1 MTTTVQLWVLAGAM
15 VGGGIALLVWWLQ
28 PAQPDLAT
36 ALARLA
42 PGRTPVSVDD
52 STGGPAGFRDRVG
65 MWAIGHLPGTLL
77 RGVPDKDLQLL
88 GMPLRAYYG
97 EKVAAVLLVLAGV
110 PVVGGLYSMRLGL
123 PFAVPALATLVA
135 AAVAWLLPDRRIAR
149 TAARARTEFRRALG
163 AYTDLIALGRAAG
176 GIGTR
181 QAMETSAGLGRSWPF
196 KRISAVVVRSRYSG
210 VPPWDA
216 LADLAAQQG
225 LPDLDD
231 LADTLRLAGEE
242 GAQVVPT
249 LRARSTAL
257 RNAITTAERADINA
271 KSDSLMLPTLV
282 MAAAFIGVVIM
293 AAVFRLLA
301 G

>member
-1 MTTTVQLWVLAGAM
+1 MTNAVQLWVLAGAM

-28 PAQPDLAT
+28 PAQPDLAQ

-42 PGRTPVSVDD
+42 PGQPAAVVGDT
-52 STGGPAGFRDRVG
+52 GPAGVRDRIG
-65 MWAIGHLPGTLL
+65 MWAIGHLPGRWV
-77 RGVPDKDLQLL
+77 RGVPDRDLQLL

-97 EKVAAVLLVLAGV
+97 EKVSAVLVVLVGI
-110 PVVGGLYSMRLGL
+110 PVVGGLYSARTGL
-123 PFAVPALATLVA
+123 PLAVPALATVMVA
-135 AAVAWLLPDRRIAR
+135 ALAWLLPDRRIAK
-149 TAARARTEFRRALG
+149 TATRARTEFRRALS
-163 AYTDLIALGRAAG
+163 AYIDLIALGRAAG

-196 KRISAVVVRSRYSG
+196 ERISAVVVRSRYSG

-216 LADLAAQQG
+216 LADMAAQQG

-242 GAQVVPT
+242 GAQIVPT
-249 LRARSTAL
+249 LRARSSAL
-257 RNAITTAERADINA
+257 RNAITTADRADVNA
-271 KSDSLMLPTLV
+271 RSDSLMLPTLV
-282 MAAAFIGVVIM
+282 MAAAFIGVVVM
-293 AAVFRLLA
+293 AAIFRLLA

>member
-1 MTTTVQLWVLAGAM
+1 MTGALQLWVLAGAM

-28 PAQPDLAT
+28 PAQPDLAQV
-36 ALARLA
+36 LARLA
-42 PGRTPVSVDD
+42 PGRAPAPVDD
-52 STGGPAGFRDRVG
+52 TAGPQGWRDRLG
-65 MWAIGHLPGTLL
+65 MWAMAHLPGSWW
-77 RGVPDKDLQLL
+77 RAVPEKDLQLL

-97 EKVAAVLLVLAGV
+97 EKVSAVLVVLVGIPL
-110 PVVGGLYSMRLGL
+110 VGGLYSARVGL
-123 PFAVPALATLVA
+123 PWAVPALATLMI

-149 TAARARTEFRRALG
+149 TAAKARTEFRRALS
-163 AYTDLIALGRAAG
+163 AYIDLIALGRAAG

-196 KRISAVVVRSRYSG
+196 ERISQVVVRSRYSG

-216 LADLAAQQG
+216 LADMATQQG

-242 GAQVVPT
+242 GAQVFTT
-249 LRARSTAL
+249 LRARSSAL
-257 RNAITTAERADINA
+257 RNAITTTDRAEINA

-282 MAAAFIGVVIM
+282 MVAAFIGVVVM

>member
-1 MTTTVQLWVLAGAM
+1 MTNAVQLWVLAGAM

-28 PAQPDLAT
+28 PAQPDLAQ

-42 PGRTPVSVDD
+42 PGQPAAVVGDT
-52 STGGPAGFRDRVG
+52 GPAGVRDRIG
-65 MWAIGHLPGTLL
+65 MWAIGHLPGRWV
-77 RGVPDKDLQLL
+77 RGVPDRDLQLL

-97 EKVAAVLLVLAGV
+97 EKVSAVLVVLVGI
-110 PVVGGLYSMRLGL
+110 PVVGGLYSARTGL
-123 PFAVPALATLVA
+123 PLAVPALATVMVA
-135 AAVAWLLPDRRIAR
+135 ALAWLLPDRRIAK
-149 TAARARTEFRRALG
+149 TATRARTEFRRALS
-163 AYTDLIALGRAAG
+163 AYIDLIALGRAAG

-196 KRISAVVVRSRYSG
+196 ERISAVVVRSRYSG

-216 LADLAAQQG
+216 LADMATQQG

-242 GAQVVPT
+242 GAQIVPT
-249 LRARSTAL
+249 LRARSSAL
-257 RNAITTAERADINA
+257 RNAITTADRADVNA
-271 KSDSLMLPTLV
+271 RSDSLMLPTLV
-282 MAAAFIGVVIM
+282 MAAAFIGVVVM
-293 AAVFRLLA
+293 AAIFRLLA

>member
-1 MTTTVQLWVLAGAM
+1 MTNAVQLWVLAGAM

-28 PAQPDLAT
+28 PAQPDLAQ

-42 PGRTPVSVDD
+42 PGQPAAVVEDT
-52 STGGPAGFRDRVG
+52 GPASVRDRIG
-65 MWAIGHLPGTLL
+65 MWAIGHLPGRWL
-77 RGVPDKDLQLL
+77 RGVPDRDLQLL

-97 EKVAAVLLVLAGV
+97 EKVSAVLVVLVGI
-110 PVVGGLYSMRLGL
+110 PVVGGLYSIRTGL
-123 PFAVPALATLVA
+123 PLAVPALATVMVA
-135 AAVAWLLPDRRIAR
+135 ALAWLLPDRRIAKA
-149 TAARARTEFRRALG
+149 AARARTEFRRALG
-163 AYTDLIALGRAAG
+163 AYIDLIALGRAAG

-196 KRISAVVVRSRYSG
+196 ERISAVVVRSRYSG

-216 LADLAAQQG
+216 LADMAAQQG

-242 GAQVVPT
+242 GAQIVPT
-249 LRARSTAL
+249 LRARSSAL
-257 RNAITTAERADINA
+257 RNAITTADRADVNA
-271 KSDSLMLPTLV
+271 RSDSLMLPTLV
-282 MAAAFIGVVIM
+282 MAAAFIGVVVM
-293 AAVFRLLA
+293 AAIFRLLA

>member
-1 MTTTVQLWVLAGAM
+1 MTNAVQLWVLAGAM

-42 PGRTPVSVDD
+42 PGRTPVNVEDTPS
-52 STGGPAGFRDRVG
+52 PVG
-65 MWAIGHLPGTLL
+65 LRERIGTWAIAHLPGALL

-97 EKVAAVLLVLAGV
+97 EKVAAVLIVLAGV

-123 PFAVPALATLVA
+123 PFAVPAMATLMVA
-135 AAVAWLLPDRRIAR
+135 GVAWLLPDRRIAR

-196 KRISAVVVRSRYSG
+196 ERISAVVVRSRYSG

-216 LADLAAQQG
+216 LADMAAQQG

-242 GAQVVPT
+242 GAQVFTT
-249 LRARSTAL
+249 LRARSSAL
-257 RNAITTAERADINA
+257 RNAITTTDRAEINA

-282 MAAAFIGVVIM
+282 MVAAFIGVVVM

>member
-1 MTTTVQLWVLAGAM
+1 MTNAVQLWVLAGAM

-28 PAQPDLAT
+28 PARPDLAQ

-42 PGRTPVSVDD
+42 LGQRAAVVEDT
-52 STGGPAGFRDRVG
+52 GPASVRDRIG
-65 MWAIGHLPGTLL
+65 MWAIGHLPGRWL
-77 RGVPDKDLQLL
+77 RGVPDRDLQLL

-97 EKVAAVLLVLAGV
+97 EKVSAVLVVLVGI
-110 PVVGGLYSMRLGL
+110 PVVGGLYSIRTGL
-123 PFAVPALATLVA
+123 PLAVPALATVMVA
-135 AAVAWLLPDRRIAR
+135 ALAWLLPDRRIAR

-163 AYTDLIALGRAAG
+163 AYIDLIALGRAAG

-196 KRISAVVVRSRYSG
+196 ERISAVVVRSRYSG

-216 LADLAAQQG
+216 LADMAAQQG

-242 GAQVVPT
+242 GAQIVPT
-249 LRARSTAL
+249 LRARSSAL
-257 RNAITTAERADINA
+257 RNAITTADRADVNA
-271 KSDSLMLPTLV
+271 RSDSLMLPTLV
-282 MAAAFIGVVIM
+282 MAAAFIGVVVM
-293 AAVFRLLA
+293 AAIFRLLA

>member
-1 MTTTVQLWVLAGAM
+1 MTGAVQLAVLAGSL
-15 VGGGIALLVWWLQ
+15 VGGGIALLVWWWQ
-28 PAQPDLAT
+28 PAQPDLAQV
-36 ALARLA
+36 LERLA
-42 PGRTPVSVDD
+42 PGRA
-52 STGGPAGFRDRVG
+52 PAVAEDTTAPMAVHDRIG
-65 MWAIGHLPGTLL
+65 MWAMTHLPGTWW
-77 RGVPDKDLQLL
+77 RSVPEKDLQLL

-97 EKVAAVLLVLAGV
+97 EKVSAVLVVLVGV
-110 PVVGGLYSMRLGL
+110 PVVGGLYSARMGL
-123 PFAVPALATLVA
+123 PVVLPALATLLIA
-135 AAVAWLLPDRRIAR
+135 AGAWRLPDRRIAT
-149 TAARARTEFRRALG
+149 TATRARTEFRRALS
-163 AYTDLIALGRAAG
+163 AYIDLIALGRAAG

-196 KRISAVVVRSRYSG
+196 ERISAVVVRSRYSG

-216 LADLAAQQG
+216 LAEMSTLQG

-242 GAQVVPT
+242 GAQVVST

-257 RNAITTAERADINA
+257 RNAITTADRAQVNA
-271 KSDSLMLPTLV
+271 RSDSLMLPTLL
-282 MAAAFIGVVIM
+282 MAAAFIGVVVM

>member
-1 MTTTVQLWVLAGAM
+1 MTNAVQLWVLAGAM

-28 PAQPDLAT
+28 PAQPDLAQ

-42 PGRTPVSVDD
+42 PGQPAAVVEDTGQASV
-52 STGGPAGFRDRVG
+52 RDRIG
-65 MWAIGHLPGTLL
+65 MWAIGHMPGRWL
-77 RGVPDKDLQLL
+77 RGVPDRDLQLL

-97 EKVAAVLLVLAGV
+97 EKVSAVLVVLVGI
-110 PVVGGLYSMRLGL
+110 PVVGGLYSIRTGL
-123 PFAVPALATLVA
+123 PLAVPALATVMVA
-135 AAVAWLLPDRRIAR
+135 ALAWLLPDRRIAK

-163 AYTDLIALGRAAG
+163 AYIDLIALGRAAG

-196 KRISAVVVRSRYSG
+196 ERISAVVVRSRYSG

-216 LADLAAQQG
+216 LADMAAQQG

-242 GAQVVPT
+242 GAQIVPT
-249 LRARSTAL
+249 LRARSSAL
-257 RNAITTAERADINA
+257 RNAITTADRADVNA
-271 KSDSLMLPTLV
+271 RSDSLMLPTLV
-282 MAAAFIGVVIM
+282 MAAAFIGVVVM
-293 AAVFRLLA
+293 AAIFRLLA

>member
-1 MTTTVQLWVLAGAM
+1 MTNAVQLWVLAGAM

-28 PAQPDLAT
+28 PAQPDLAQ

-42 PGRTPVSVDD
+42 PGQPAAVVEDT
-52 STGGPAGFRDRVG
+52 GPASVRDRIG
-65 MWAIGHLPGTLL
+65 MWAIGHLPGRWL
-77 RGVPDKDLQLL
+77 RGVPDRDLQLL

-97 EKVAAVLLVLAGV
+97 EKVSAVLVVLVGI
-110 PVVGGLYSMRLGL
+110 PVVGGLYSARTGL
-123 PFAVPALATLVA
+123 PLAVPALATVMVA
-135 AAVAWLLPDRRIAR
+135 ALAWLLPDRRIAKA
-149 TAARARTEFRRALG
+149 AARARTEFRRALG
-163 AYTDLIALGRAAG
+163 AYIDLIALGRAAG

-196 KRISAVVVRSRYSG
+196 ERISAVVVRSRYSG

-216 LADLAAQQG
+216 LADMAAQQG

-242 GAQVVPT
+242 GAQIVPT
-249 LRARSTAL
+249 LRARSSAL
-257 RNAITTAERADINA
+257 RNAITTADRADVNA
-271 KSDSLMLPTLV
+271 RSDSLMLPTLV
-282 MAAAFIGVVIM
+282 MAAAFIGVVVM
-293 AAVFRLLA
+293 AAIFRLLA

>member
-1 MTTTVQLWVLAGAM
+1 MTGAVQLWVLAGAM
-15 VGGGIALLVWWLQ
+15 VGGGITLLVWWLQ
-28 PAQPDLAT
+28 PAQPDLAHV
-36 ALARLA
+36 LARLA
-42 PGRTPVSVDD
+42 PGRAPAPVDD
-52 STGGPAGFRDRVG
+52 TTGPQGLRDRLG
-65 MWAIGHLPGTLL
+65 MWAMAQLPGSWW
-77 RGVPDKDLQLL
+77 RAVPEKDLQLL

-97 EKVAAVLLVLAGV
+97 EKVSAVLVVLVGIPL
-110 PVVGGLYSMRLGL
+110 VGGLYSARVGL
-123 PFAVPALATLVA
+123 PWAVPALATLMI

-149 TAARARTEFRRALG
+149 TAAKARTEFRRALS
-163 AYTDLIALGRAAG
+163 AYIDLIALGRAAG

-196 KRISAVVVRSRYSG
+196 ERISQVVVRSRYSG

-216 LADLAAQQG
+216 LADMATQQG

-242 GAQVVPT
+242 GAQVFTT
-249 LRARSTAL
+249 LRARSSAL
-257 RNAITTAERADINA
+257 RNAITTTDRAEINA

-282 MAAAFIGVVIM
+282 MVAAFIGVVVM

>member
-1 MTTTVQLWVLAGAM
+1 MTSAVQLWVLAGAM

-28 PAQPDLAT
+28 PAQPDLAH

-42 PGRTPVSVDD
+42 PGHTPVRVED
-52 STGGPAGFRDRVG
+52 STGPVGARDRIG
-65 MWAIGHLPGTLL
+65 MWAIGHLPGSLL

-88 GMPLRAYYG
+88 GMPLRSYYG
-97 EKVAAVLLVLAGV
+97 EKVAAVLVVLAGI
-110 PVVGGLYSMRLGL
+110 PVVGGLYSIRLGL
-123 PFAVPALATLVA
+123 PFAVPAVATLLV
-135 AAVAWLLPDRRIAR
+135 AAVAWMLPDRRIAK
-149 TAARARTEFRRALG
+149 TATRARTEFRRALS

-196 KRISAVVVRSRYSG
+196 ERLSAVVVRSRYSG

-216 LADLAAQQG
+216 LAEMATQQG

-249 LRARSTAL
+249 LRARSSAL
-257 RNAITTAERADINA
+257 RNAITTAERAGINA
-271 KSDSLMLPTLV
+271 TSDSLMLPTLV

>member
-1 MTTTVQLWVLAGAM
+1 MTNAVQLWVLAGAM

-28 PAQPDLAT
+28 PAQPDLAQ

-42 PGRTPVSVDD
+42 PGQPATAVEDTTGPTSV
-52 STGGPAGFRDRVG
+52 RDRIG
-65 MWAIGHLPGTLL
+65 MWAIGHLPGRWL
-77 RGVPDKDLQLL
+77 RGVPDRDLQLL

-97 EKVAAVLLVLAGV
+97 EKVSAVLVVLVGI
-110 PVVGGLYSMRLGL
+110 PVVGGLYSIRTGL
-123 PFAVPALATLVA
+123 PLAVPALATVMVA
-135 AAVAWLLPDRRIAR
+135 ALAWLLPDRRIAK

-163 AYTDLIALGRAAG
+163 AYIDLIALGRAAG

-196 KRISAVVVRSRYSG
+196 ERISAVVVRSRYSG

-216 LADLAAQQG
+216 LADMAAQQG

-242 GAQVVPT
+242 GAQIVPT
-249 LRARSTAL
+249 LRARSSAL
-257 RNAITTAERADINA
+257 RNAITTADRADVNA
-271 KSDSLMLPTLV
+271 RSDSLMLPTLV
-282 MAAAFIGVVIM
+282 MAAAFIGVVVM
-293 AAVFRLLA
+293 AAIFRLLA

>member
-1 MTTTVQLWVLAGAM
+1 MTGALQLWVLAGAM

-28 PAQPDLAT
+28 PAQPDLAQV
-36 ALARLA
+36 LARLA
-42 PGRTPVSVDD
+42 PGRAPAPVDD
-52 STGGPAGFRDRVG
+52 AAGPLGWRDRLG
-65 MWAIGHLPGTLL
+65 MWAMAHLPGSWW
-77 RGVPDKDLQLL
+77 RAVPEKDLQLL

-97 EKVAAVLLVLAGV
+97 EKVSAVLVVLVGIPL
-110 PVVGGLYSMRLGL
+110 VGGLYSARVGL
-123 PFAVPALATLVA
+123 PWAVPALATLMI

-149 TAARARTEFRRALG
+149 TAAKARTEFRRALS
-163 AYTDLIALGRAAG
+163 AYIDLIALGRAAG

-196 KRISAVVVRSRYSG
+196 ERISQVVVRSRYSG

-216 LADLAAQQG
+216 LADMATQQG

-242 GAQVVPT
+242 GAQVFTT
-249 LRARSTAL
+249 LRARSSAL
-257 RNAITTAERADINA
+257 RNAITTTDRAEINA

-282 MAAAFIGVVIM
+282 MVAAFIGVVVM